1 MTPRLVWMVPKFP
14 LPAEDGARVATV
26 AQLRAVVAAGAS
38 VHLVAF
44 AREDEPCDAAAA
56 RATLGVDVT
65 VLRMPA
71 PSARRLVRAFRAMTV
86 SPTLPITIAPYAAG
100 DVRAGAH
107 AVLEAEMRRGHE
119 VTLVID
125 GLHAA
130 GPFARRGAVRRPDG
144 VSRLIYRAHNV
155 EADLWLQAARR
166 SGAVTGAALSLE
178 ALRVG
183 VFERSLVQAAT
194 HVATVAEEDAL
205 RFRTLNPGTS
215 ASCAPIRMPF
225 ADRLPAPAR
234 GPRRLLYVGRLD
246 WDPNRS
252 GLEWLLREVWRDVV
266 ARAPD
271 MVLSVAGSGDG
282 SWLAQYASLPNLYLL
297 GRAPELDP
305 LYNQATCAIV
315 PIFYGS
321 GTRVKVLEAASHGR
335 ACVST
340 AAGAAGSGLQPGDGY
355 LRAESREDWIET
367 LATLDARRVNGV
379 AERAWRVGK
388 ARFSTANGAALA
400 ALFGERTR
408 EERELELVLQ
418 GRTA

>member
-1 MTPRLVWMVPKFP
+1 MVPKFP

-56 RATLGVDVT
+56 RAQLGVDVT

-71 PSARRLVRAFRAMTV
+71 PSPRRLARAVRAMAV
-86 SPTLPITIAPYAAG
+86 APTLPITIAPYAAG
-100 DVRAGAH
+100 DLRAAAGE
-107 AVLEAEMRRGHE
+107 VLDAELRRGGE

-144 VSRLIYRAHNV
+144 IARLVYRAHNV

-166 SGAVTGAALSLE
+166 SGAVTGTALSIE
-178 ALRVG
+178 ALRVAA
-183 VFERSLVQAAT
+183 FERSLVTAAS

-205 RFRTLNPGTS
+205 RFRSLNPGVS
-215 ASCAPIRMPF
+215 AACAPIRMRF
-225 ADRLPAPAR
+225 ADRLPAPSR

-252 GLEWLLREVWRDVV
+252 GLEWFLREVWSEVV

-271 MVLSVAGSGDG
+271 LTLSVAGSGDG
-282 SWLAQYASLPNLYLL
+282 SWLAPYASLPNLTLL

-305 LYNQATCAIV
+305 LYRQATCAIV

-367 LATLDARRVNGV
+367 LASLDPRRVNAV

-400 ALFGERTR
+400 SLFGERVR
-408 EERELELVLQ
+408 DERERELELVLQ

>member
-1 MTPRLVWMVPKFP
+1 VWLVPKFP

-26 AQLRAVVAAGAS
+26 AQLRAVVGAGAS
-38 VHLVAF
+38 VHLVSF

-56 RATLGVDVT
+56 RAALGLDLT

-71 PSARRLVRAFRAMTV
+71 PSHARLFRAMRALTLA
-86 SPTLPITIAPYAAG
+86 PTLPITIAPYAAAP
-100 DVRAGAH
+100 VRAAAH
-107 AVLEAEMRRGHE
+107 AVLEAELSRHHE
-119 VTLVID
+119 VSLVVD

-144 VSRLIYRAHNV
+144 IARLIYRAHNV
-155 EADLWLQAARR
+155 EADLWSQAATRA
-166 SGAVTGAALSLE
+166 GALTSAALSLE
-178 ALRVG
+178 AVRVAA
-183 VFERSLVQAAT
+183 FERSLVRAAS
-194 HVATVAEEDAL
+194 HVATVAEEDAS
-205 RFRTLNPGTS
+205 RFRRLVPGAS
-215 ASCAPIRMPF
+215 AACAPIRLPF
-225 ADRLPAPAR
+225 ADRLPAPSR

-271 MVLSVAGSGDG
+271 LELNVAGSGDG
-282 SWLAQYASLPNLYLL
+282 SWLNGYASLPNLNLL
-297 GRAPELDP
+297 GRAPDLEP
-305 LYNQATCAIV
+305 LYAQATCAV
-315 PIFYGS
+315 APIFYGS

-355 LRAESREDWIET
+355 LRAETREDWIEM
-367 LATLDARRVNGV
+367 LATLDPRRVNAV

-400 ALFGERTR
+400 ALFGERVR
-408 EERELELVLQ
+408 EPVELDLVLQ